1 MRRRGRPGLL
11 GMAARTAVIT
21 GTANAVSSSM
31 NSRRAQS
38 EQEAAQAAAYRR
50 SQQQPPPQYAAP
62 APQQSAAPTV
72 DLVSQLERLAAL
84 KQQGILTDQEFADQK
99 ARLLRM

>member
-1 MRRRGRPGLL
+1 
-11 GMAARTAVIT
+11 MAARTAVVA

-38 EQEAAQAAAYRR
+38 EQEATQAAAYRQ
-50 SQQQPPPQYAAP
+50 SLQQTPPQYAA
-62 APQQSAAPTV
+62 APLQYAAPPTQPIAAPTV

-84 KQQGILTDQEFADQK
+84 KQQGILTEQEFADQK
-99 ARLLRM
+99 ARLLQM

>member
-11 GMAARTAVIT
+11 GMAARTAVVA

-38 EQEAAQAAAYRR
+38 EQEAAQAAAYRQ
-50 SQQQPPPQYAAP
+50 SQQPPAQYAAP
-62 APQQSAAPTV
+62 PPQHSAAPTV

-99 ARLLRM
+99 ARLLRL